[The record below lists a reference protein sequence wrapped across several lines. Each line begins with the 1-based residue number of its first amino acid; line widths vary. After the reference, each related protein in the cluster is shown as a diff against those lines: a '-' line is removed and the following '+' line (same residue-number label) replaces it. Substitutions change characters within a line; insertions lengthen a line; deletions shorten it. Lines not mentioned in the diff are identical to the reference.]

1 MIEIIGII
9 GLIILFYICVPT
21 YEKWSYKENYKRSM
35 AELKR
40 RKEEESNES

>member
-9 GLIILFYICVPT
+9 GLIILFAICVST

-40 RKEEESNES
+40 RKEEERNAN